1 MVRMRSPVRSRQLAS
16 FISSFFRNC
25 FFLTKY
31 CPYSK
36 IKSAMSRYVARATI
50 AQRRSL
56 TQERTLRNCVNRFLT
71 WRCLS
76 GFLVFPESFF
86 FIFLNTIKYYLL
98 AILSVQIAISSSN
111 NQTLIDLLSKK
122 S

>member
-76 GFLVFPESFF
+76 GFLVFQRAF
-86 FIFLNTIKYYLL
+86 FIFLNTTKPYLL
-98 AILSVQIAISSSN
+98 AILSAQTAIISN
-111 NQTLIDLLSKK
+111 LNHTLIDLLSKK